1 MLAIYY
7 LQPIR
12 HTIYEM
18 AEKVPST
25 LGCFPSESTTDTESC
40 KLQEHEGGRAPWFTV
55 AGSILVYYAS
65 FGVMNSFGF
74 FQNYYSS
81 DFLKQTS
88 PSTIA
93 FVGTLQMALMNF
105 LAALSGALCDRY
117 GVKVGTLLQLYLPET
132 YKG

>member
-1 MLAIYY
+1 
-7 LQPIR
+7 
-12 HTIYEM
+12 
-18 AEKVPST
+18 
-25 LGCFPSESTTDTESC
+25 
-40 KLQEHEGGRAPWFTV
+40 V

-74 FQNYYSS
+74 SQNYYSS